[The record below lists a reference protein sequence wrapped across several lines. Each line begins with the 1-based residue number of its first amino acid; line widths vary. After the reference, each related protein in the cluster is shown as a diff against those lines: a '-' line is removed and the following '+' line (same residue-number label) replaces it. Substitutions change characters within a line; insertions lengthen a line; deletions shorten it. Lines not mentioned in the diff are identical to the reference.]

1 MTKSPGALVS
11 HQRFGLLSVDSGETL
26 EDTDAQ
32 RMIRLWVRLKQL
44 RMPLESCITGTSSGL
59 SARIEEA
66 MKRLECCHRK
76 ARLRCSA
83 TNGESMRLAGD
94 GLKDLRCGKMVS

>member
-1 MTKSPGALVS
+1 MGEESSERVVGGKVGHRMMTKPQEPLVS

-32 RMIRLWVRLKQL
+32 RMIRLWAEIETTSDATRRLHH
-44 RMPLESCITGTSSGL
+44 GDFDGL

-66 MKRLECCHRK
+66 
-76 ARLRCSA
+76 
-83 TNGESMRLAGD
+83 
-94 GLKDLRCGKMVS
+94 